1 MGTDRNPLFGIGKAN
16 RPIDLCQE
24 YFHSAANCQAKPS
37 PLLQQNP
44 PRTSLMTHHATA
56 RSPRPSIQAIA
67 DKAISHLTKSI
78 IRANDIT
85 LAGIPKKRRDIC
97 CLDGKRT
104 RGDHGSENLTHFR
117 ESLIS
122 WLVFPWFVQTAAHLS
137 CGIEVLGNTYRPKRL
152 DLAACS
158 RRVVAF

>member
-1 MGTDRNPLFGIGKAN
+1 
-16 RPIDLCQE
+16 
-24 YFHSAANCQAKPS
+24 
-37 PLLQQNP
+37 
-44 PRTSLMTHHATA
+44 MTHHATA
-56 RSPRPSIQAIA
+56 RSPRPSIQATA
-67 DKAISHLTKSI
+67 DKAISYLTKSI

-122 WLVFPWFVQTAAHLS
+122 WLVFPDRNVSIWLLALVVLSRSERLFPAPRILRYNTIRIRCQARAAQGHPLLQKETKKEGQS
-137 CGIEVLGNTYRPKRL
+137 AFHCHYRS
-152 DLAACS
+152 AQCIQ
-158 RRVVAF
+158 